1 MVKFLIGDIAGFDT
15 DTFALVSQR
24 DATLSVPLGA
34 TAGRCLQVLLEAN
47 GEIVTKR
54 TLLAQGWEQ
63 YGAVVTDNNLSQSIV
78 RIRKA
83 LQQLGVD
90 PAVLAT
96 LPRIGYRLTSAKRV
110 TPFVD
115 ALPKAPP
122 DSASIPDNRP
132 TGAAFSWDNTQNSP
146 ISKNLSDAE
155 SGALETPVS
164 AGTSDP
170 AEHVTTTSTD
180 SPHGAPTSAIGAHDA
195 SHPPPRS
202 RDSDASVVASAS
214 STPAATN
221 ARRSWWP
228 AAGLWF
234 SVAAIS
240 AALAA
245 WVVPSLR
252 GDLRTNA
259 NVAQWAPLD
268 DTPGNR
274 AFVAPDFKHDSD
286 FVKQRLA
293 RLAST
298 PPLAIDDAHERYVYI
313 NGSGSLDVFSYFLC
327 RAPIGRADSECLSY
341 LLIDH
346 ASS

>member
-24 DATLSVPLGA
+24 DTTLNVPLGA

-63 YGAVVTDNNLSQSIV
+63 YGAVVSENNLSQSIV

-115 ALPKAPP
+115 ARTSAPLNP
-122 DSASIPDNRP
+122 ASVPENRP
-132 TGAAFSWDNTQNSP
+132 SNVAFPWDNTQS
-146 ISKNLSDAE
+146 SEVSRNLSVAE
-155 SGALETPVS
+155 SDELEMPVS
-164 AGTSDP
+164 AGTSDT
-170 AEHVTTTSTD
+170 AEHVTATST
-180 SPHGAPTSAIGAHDA
+180 PI
-195 SHPPPRS
+195 
-202 RDSDASVVASAS
+202 
-214 STPAATN
+214 ATR

-228 AAGLWF
+228 AAGFWF
-234 SVAAIS
+234 GVAAIS

-274 AFVAPDFKHDSD
+274 VFIAPDFKQDTD
-286 FVKQRLA
+286 FVRLRLA